1 MLTRSV
7 FPLPLHTLLFAHKNK
22 QRWLLLILLLAAFVL
37 SALSA
42 ASCNFMNF
50 ITVSDEAF
58 AMSNTDATTGK
69 VTGVEDA
76 GQIDASDFED
86 GDEEASVDEEI
97 QAAAEAKEADEDEDD
112 ADEMDADEMA
122 EMPVCGEAGDKAEE
136 CGAEPEEGRPTTCC
150 DGLVCDGK
158 KCSDGGRML
167 AEFHLPAEK
176 KEAERRNLQSAYT
189 TGIFRY
195 PDPTRGDTCMTYPD
209 SQTFDRAERA
219 ARAGAALAPLIC
231 CVVVLFLLFECLFC
245 NVPCLKC
252 LLGMLLLT
260 ATICQGLTYLMLA
273 STSFCSVNTVRD
285 FYFELRDSKPCTVSQ
300 GGIYSAFATL
310 SYFLALVVL
319 TISPKPE
326 PVFCSGSGKDVNLRG
341 ADFRDEE
348 GKAWTDPD
356 AGTMT

>member
-1 MLTRSV
+1 MKCSCAIV
-7 FPLPLHTLLFAHKNK
+7 M
-22 QRWLLLILLLAAFVL
+22 RWLLLILLLTAFVL

-97 QAAAEAKEADEDEDD
+97 EAAAEMKATEDEKS
-112 ADEMDADEMA
+112 AAEEETA

-136 CGAEPEEGRPTTCC
+136 CGAEPREGRSTTCC
-150 DGLVCDGK
+150 DGLVCDGVR
-158 KCSDGGRML
+158 CSDGGRRML
-167 AEFHLPAEK
+167 AEFDLIAED
-176 KEAERRNLQSAYT
+176 ADADHRRRRNLQSSYT

-245 NVPCLKC
+245 NVPCLKWF
-252 LLGMLLLT
+252 LGLCLLT

-273 STSFCSVNTVRD
+273 STSFCSVNTVKD

-310 SYFLALVVL
+310 SYFLALVVM

-326 PVFCSGSGKDVNLRG
+326 PVFCSRSGKDVNLSG